1 MPGKEKP
8 DRNERPRM
16 SDVSVLLGSSDE
28 VKEGVIRAF
37 PLEQEEG
44 GKVLVARQGGSLC
57 VHLA

>member
-1 MPGKEKP
+1 
-8 DRNERPRM
+8 M